1 MRRQVLLSGLVV
13 LGLSGCATMSTSKL
27 NPFNWFGKSEAVT
40 TSVDGQSVTVL
51 KSLAPRKGFPDF
63 VDTRPL
69 IPAIADMS
77 IARSTTGAIVT
88 ATGLVPA
95 LGYYDAQLV
104 PVPSEAAGTL
114 TYDFRVRA
122 PQTSPG
128 LGTAQ
133 QRRITAAYSLTFP
146 ELEGVKRI
154 VVRGANGSRQ
164 IRR

>member
-1 MRRQVLLSGLVV
+1 
-13 LGLSGCATMSTSKL
+13 
-27 NPFNWFGKSEAVT
+27 
-40 TSVDGQSVTVL
+40 
-51 KSLAPRKGFPDF
+51 
-63 VDTRPL
+63 
-69 IPAIADMS
+69 MS